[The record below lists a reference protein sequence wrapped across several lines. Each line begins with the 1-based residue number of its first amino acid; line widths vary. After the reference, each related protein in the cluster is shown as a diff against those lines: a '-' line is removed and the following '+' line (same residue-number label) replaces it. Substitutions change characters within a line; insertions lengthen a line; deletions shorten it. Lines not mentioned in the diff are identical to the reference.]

1 MLLPTTKKRN
11 DGQGEIFDSPMTEQ
25 CTFSVVIPVHNRAQL
40 LLRAVQSVFAQS
52 FRAYEIIVVD
62 DGSSD
67 DVEGALSAFNDSR
80 LKLVRQENGG
90 ASHARNTGIDLAR
103 GTYVAL
109 LDSDDVFLPDHLAN
123 MKKLLDGAGERAVAY
138 CQVIA
143 DRGGG
148 RSFIKPPRAIRDG
161 ENMATYLMCDR
172 GFVQT
177 SGLCLPTEIARTVR
191 YREDAKFGDDT
202 DFAVRLQLAGCRFVM
217 APQPS
222 AVWADD
228 LDHERL
234 SNQRLPLSNLKWL
247 EDLRPNIPDR
257 AYHGYRGWHLAKSIL
272 HDRPTMA
279 LRLFLSAFLRGCY
292 GPRLALVIFLQIVLP
307 NKQYRQLTD
316 FWLRRRKKID
326 TLHEA
331 F

>member
-1 MLLPTTKKRN
+1 
-11 DGQGEIFDSPMTEQ
+11 MTER
-25 CTFSVVIPVHNRAQL
+25 CIFSVVIPVHNRAQL

-52 FRAYEIIVVD
+52 FAAYEIIVVD

-67 DVEGALSAFNDSR
+67 DVEGALSGLRDPR
-80 LKLVRQENGG
+80 LKLIRQQNRG
-90 ASHARNTGIDLAR
+90 ASHARNTGIDAAC

-109 LDSDDVFLPDHLAN
+109 LDSDDVFLPNHLTN

-143 DRGGG
+143 ERGEG

-177 SGLCLPTEIARTVR
+177 SGLCLPAAVARAVR

-217 APQPS
+217 AAQPS

-228 LDHERL
+228 LDHDRL

-247 EDLRPNIPDR
+247 EDLRPDIPDR

-272 HDRPTMA
+272 HDRPLMA
-279 LRLFLSAFLRGCY
+279 LGLFLSALFRGCY

-316 FWLRRRKKID
+316 LWLRKRGKID
-326 TLHEA
+326 ALHEA

>member
-1 MLLPTTKKRN
+1 MMERC
-11 DGQGEIFDSPMTEQ
+11 F
-25 CTFSVVIPVHNRAQL
+25 FSVVIPVHNRAQL
-40 LLRAVQSVFAQS
+40 LVRAVQSVLAQS
-52 FRAYEIIVVD
+52 FGGYEIIVVD
-62 DGSSD
+62 DGSTD
-67 DVEGALSAFNDSR
+67 DVGATLANLRDPR
-80 LKLVRQENGG
+80 LKLVRQENKG

-103 GTYVAL
+103 GAYVAL
-109 LDSDDVFLPDHLAN
+109 LDSDDVFLPNHLAD
-123 MKKLLDGAGERAVAY
+123 MKEILEGSHGTVAY

-143 DRGGG
+143 ERGEG
-148 RSFIKPPRAIRDG
+148 RSFVKPPRALRDG

-202 DFAVRLQLAGCRFVM
+202 DFAIRLQLAGCRFVM
-217 APQPS
+217 APRPS

-247 EDLRPNIPDR
+247 EDLRSSIPDK
-257 AYHGYRGWHLAKSIL
+257 AYHGYRGWHLAKSVL
-272 HDRPTMA
+272 QDKPAVA
-279 LRLFLSAFLRGCY
+279 LGLFMSALLRGCY
-292 GPRLALVIFLQIVLP
+292 GGRLATVIFLQIVLP

-316 FWLRRRKKID
+316 IWLRKRRKD
-326 TLHEA
+326 DPLYELS
-331 F
+331 